1 MPLELLLLLVVPLDP
16 PLLPLEEGADSSS
29 HGVAHLF
36 CRHLSSESSACWPV
50 GRDVTQ
56 PLTQPSSV
64 HLPAHSMIAP
74 HAGLPSKQ
82 PCTSEGH
89 CEQPHL
95 SQASVACAQMFATE
109 PLDVVLPVVPLVEP
123 PPPPVRPP
131 SKPLPPPVP
140 DVPLVPE
147 PVALL
152 LHAKSAIE
160 ATKTTEPEA
169 RAKEN
174 GRMISE

>member
-1 MPLELLLLLVVPLDP
+1 MLLPLVVPLE
-16 PLLPLEEGADSSS
+16 PLDDEVDGVSS
-29 HGVAHLF
+29 HGDAHLF
-36 CRHLSSESSACWPV
+36 CRQPSSESSACLPV

-56 PLTQPSSV
+56 PPTQLSSV
-64 HLPAHSMIAP
+64 QLPAHSMMAP

-95 SQASVACAQMFATE
+95 SQTSVACAQMLATE
-109 PLDVVLPVVPLVEP
+109 PLEVVLLVVPLVEP

-131 SKPLPPPVP
+131 SRPLPPPVP

-147 PVALL
+147 PVAVL
-152 LHAKSAIE
+152 LHATSRIAE
-160 ATKTTEPEA
+160 LKTTDAEA